1 MKRKTAAAY
10 LLACLTLP
18 VQAETPPQ
26 EQSDWS
32 WQISLG
38 LSAWDEKSLLKGSPG
53 NSELPV
59 LPTLQIDVSYKDFFV
74 ETPSRRLTSLSS
86 YALWG
91 YHLYQDEQW
100 QLDIING
107 SYMPMLDESG
117 YSQHG
122 ADVIEELRGIRDR
135 DSDGSLGLRLQR
147 FDDQQHYSI
156 EIVRDFSN
164 AYNDFLLQAYY
175 NYVIQ
180 ARNWDI
186 QLTLGL
192 NLYSSDLVDY
202 YFGIRPWEA
211 TPTRP
216 VYEGKAA
223 YRLHMGV
230 SSLYPLNESWLLEL
244 GFGVSHYSS
253 GVSDSPIVESN
264 LESLGMVN
272 VRYVF

>member
-1 MKRKTAAAY
+1 M
-10 LLACLTLP
+10 
-18 VQAETPPQ
+18 AETASEEP
-26 EQSDWS
+26 SDWT
-32 WQISLG
+32 WQVSLG
-38 LSAWDEKSLLKGSPG
+38 LSAWGEKSLLKGSPG

-59 LPTLQIDVSYKDFFV
+59 LPTLQVDVSYKNFFV
-74 ETPSRRLTSLSS
+74 ETPSRRVTNLSH

-122 ADVIEELRGIRDR
+122 VDVIEELRGIRDR

-192 NLYSSDLVDY
+192 NLYSRALVDY
-202 YFGIRPWEA
+202 YFGIRPFEA

-216 VYEGKAA
+216 VYKGKAA
-223 YRLHMGV
+223 YRLHLGV
-230 SSLYPLNESWLLEL
+230 SSLYPINENWLLEL
-244 GFGVSHYSS
+244 GFGVNQYSR
-253 GVSDSPIVESN
+253 GVSDSPIVASDMET
-264 LESLGMVN
+264 LGMVN